1 MTTKMETNIAATTS
15 DVESDDMLITR
26 NKVQRFINFQ
36 LQFTETINLYY
47 WRIILTSSVFK
58 SLLKTIIGLIN
69 ERFGQ
74 P

>member
-1 MTTKMETNIAATTS
+1 MTTKMETNITATTS

>member
-1 MTTKMETNIAATTS
+1 MTTKMETNITATTS

-47 WRIILTSSVFK
+47 WRIILTSSVIK

>member
-1 MTTKMETNIAATTS
+1 METNITATTS

-69 ERFGQ
+69 ERFGE